1 MLLGLVRTSVI
12 LVAKASTGS
21 VKEAA
26 VRHGATHEW
35 VKDAKVGPRWSKDF
49 RNFRNLPSLAQLTM
63 LTSTRIRIPRSESQ
77 VDPSG

>member
-35 VKDAKVGPRWSKDF
+35 VKDAKVGPRISEIF
-49 RNFRNLPSLAQLTM
+49 GTCPVLPS
-63 LTSTRIRIPRSESQ
+63 
-77 VDPSG
+77 